1 LFGYIISCKKE
12 LLYISNLWDEVVRP
26 EYKNIIFWAVIIGLL
41 HILSLSNNL
50 LFHTLVEM
58 FSIIVAYIIFLLAWE
73 SKTFLENRYILFI
86 GISYFFVG
94 TLDLLHTLSYESMG
108 IFPGFGTNL
117 PTQLWIAARYMQ
129 GISFLVASLLLIK
142 YGMNGVRDYVRPV
155 EKSMFA
161 WRVFFIYAVTT
172 LLCILSIFVF
182 RNFPDS
188 YIEGS
193 GLTLFKILSE
203 YVISLMLFCSLV
215 LLYFKRNC
223 FENKVFKL
231 LAASIILT
239 IFSELTFTIFT
250 NVYDFQFAL
259 GHYLKLL
266 SFYLIYKAIVEMGFG
281 EPYSFLFRE
290 LKYNEEDLRQKAA
303 LLSEEYNRMCGI
315 IGINKYLA
323 EDVGKWDKN
332 EKSYYSFIQDLH
344 GILFQLNKDFRLL
357 FLYGPV
363 EEMIGYMKQD
373 FLSGKINWEEIVL
386 PEDRHVIF
394 ENRKKLKSNLD
405 FVIESEYRIRAKN
418 GEIKWV
424 REFLQKISDESRT
437 SAKFQGS
444 VHDITQYKMAAEALK
459 KIEGT
464 RIKEIHHRIKNNLQV
479 ISSLLSLQAE
489 KFEDEK
495 VLEAFRESQNRV
507 ASIAIIHEE
516 LHEGNSIDTLDFADY
531 LQKLTA
537 DLFSSYHVGKSHVNL
552 KLELKH
558 VYLGMDTAIPLG
570 IIVNELI
577 SNSLKHAFPD
587 GDNGEISIQLQEAD
601 KYVSK
606 PEKPETGISCQD
618 EPNID
623 YILTV
628 ADNGRGIPE
637 EIDFINTDS
646 LGLQLINILTEQ
658 IDGCIELRRNRG
670 TEFVIWFSSSENSGK
685 LK

>member
-1 LFGYIISCKKE
+1 MHISDIWEKV
-12 LLYISNLWDEVVRP
+12 ISL
-26 EYKNIIFWAVIIGLL
+26 EYEKIIFWAVIIGLL

-50 LFHTLVEM
+50 LFHTLIEL
-58 FSIIVAYIIFLLAWE
+58 FSIIVAYVIFLLAWE
-73 SKTFLENRYILFI
+73 SKTFLENRYILFL

-108 IFPGFGTNL
+108 MFPGFSTNL

-129 GISFLVASLLLIK
+129 SISFLVSPLLLINH
-142 YGMNGVRDYVRPV
+142 GMSNVGSYVRPV

-161 WRVFFIYAVTT
+161 WRVFFIYAVIT
-172 LLCILSIFVF
+172 LMCILSIFVF

-188 YIEGS
+188 YVEGS
-193 GLTLFKILSE
+193 GLTPFKVISE
-203 YVISLMLFCSLV
+203 YAISLILLCSLV
-215 LLYFKRNC
+215 LLYFKRDY
-223 FENKVFKL
+223 FENKIFNL

-250 NVYDFQFAL
+250 EVYDFSFAL

-266 SFYLIYKAIVEMGFG
+266 SFYLVYKAIVEMGFG

-303 LLSEEYNRMCGI
+303 LLWEEYNRMCGM

-323 EDVGKWDKN
+323 ENLEKWEKN
-332 EKSYYSFIQDLH
+332 EENYYSFIQNLH
-344 GILFQLNKDFRLL
+344 GIGFQLDENLL
-357 FLYGPV
+357 LIFLHGPV
-363 EEMIGYMKQD
+363 EEMTGYTKQD
-373 FLSGKINWEEIVL
+373 FLSEKVDWQEIII
-386 PEDRHVIF
+386 PEDRSVIF
-394 ENRKKLKSNLD
+394 ENRRKLKSNQE
-405 FVIESEYRIRAKN
+405 FIIQSEYRIRAKN

-424 REFLQKISDESRT
+424 REFVRKIPSESRV

-444 VHDITQYKMAAEALK
+444 VHDITQYKTAEEALK

-489 KFEDEK
+489 KFEDKK

-537 DLFSSYHVGKSHVNL
+537 DLFSSYQVGKNRVNL

-558 VYLGMDTAIPLG
+558 VYLDMDTAIPLG

-587 GDNGEISIQLQEAD
+587 GDKGEIGIQLQEVD
-601 KYVSK
+601 KYISK
-606 PEKPETGISCQD
+606 LEKPETSISCQD
-618 EPNID
+618 EPNSD

-637 EIDFINTDS
+637 EIDFRNTDS
-646 LGLQLINILTEQ
+646 LGLQLVNILVEQ
-658 IDGCIELRRNRG
+658 IDGCIELRRNKG
-670 TEFVIWFSSSENSGK
+670 TEFVIWFSGSGNSEN
-685 LK
+685 